1 MAIFQQLCLRQ
12 ENPIEFVSDLPVI
25 VAPREP
31 VLEVLM
37 PTLKKSKAERR
48 TERPRIPGYGISKS
62 KTGML
67 PWEWAVKTL
76 TDSREY
82 WIVTV
87 RSDGRPHA
95 MIIWGLRFEGAF
107 WFGTGSKTQK
117 ARNLAKNP
125 NCIVGTQNAAEAVI
139 LEGVAEL
146 ITDPALGK
154 KLEPSS
160 LSKYGMSGGDP
171 SEPLYRVR
179 PSRVF
184 GLIEKSFPKT
194 ATRWTFD

>member
-1 MAIFQQLCLRQ
+1 
-12 ENPIEFVSDLPVI
+12 
-25 VAPREP
+25 
-31 VLEVLM
+31 M
-37 PTLKKSKAERR
+37 PGLKKSKGEPR
-48 TERPRIPGYGISKS
+48 TGRPRIPGYGISKS

-67 PWEWAVKTL
+67 RWQWAVKTL

-95 MIIWGLRFEGAF
+95 MIIWGLWFDGAF

-117 ARNLAKNP
+117 ARNLAQNP

-146 ITDPALGK
+146 ITDKAIAK
-154 KLEPSS
+154 KLEPAS
-160 LSKYGMSGGDP
+160 LSKYGMSGGDG

-179 PSRVF
+179 PRRVY
-184 GLIEKSFPKT
+184 GLIEKTFPKT
-194 ATRWTFD
+194 ATRWIFD

>member
-1 MAIFQQLCLRQ
+1 
-12 ENPIEFVSDLPVI
+12 
-25 VAPREP
+25 
-31 VLEVLM
+31 M
-37 PTLKKSKAERR
+37 PSLKKSKVEPR
-48 TERPRIPGYGISKS
+48 TERPQIPGYGISKS

-67 PWEWAVKTL
+67 RWKWAAKTL
-76 TDSREY
+76 TESREY

-87 RSDGRPHA
+87 RPDGRPHA
-95 MIIWGLRFEGAF
+95 MIIWGLWFDGAF

-125 NCIVGTQNAAEAVI
+125 NCIVGTQDAAEAVI
-139 LEGVAEL
+139 VEGVAER
-146 ITDPALGK
+146 ITDREIAK
-154 KLEPSS
+154 KLEPAS
-160 LSKYGMSGGDP
+160 LGKYGMSGGDG

-184 GLIEKSFPKT
+184 GLIEKTFPKT

>member
-1 MAIFQQLCLRQ
+1 MPSLKQSK
-12 ENPIEFVSDLPVI
+12 V
-25 VAPREP
+25 EP
-31 VLEVLM
+31 
-37 PTLKKSKAERR
+37 R
-48 TERPRIPGYGISKS
+48 TERPRMPGYGIGKS

-76 TDSREY
+76 TESREY

-87 RSDGRPHA
+87 RPDGRPHA
-95 MIIWGLRFEGAF
+95 MIIWGLWIDDAF
-107 WFGTGSKTQK
+107 WFGTGGKTQK

-125 NCIVGTQNAAEAVI
+125 NCVVATQNAAEAVI

-146 ITDPALGK
+146 ITDAAIRK
-154 KLEPSS
+154 KLEPTS
-160 LSKYGMSGGDP
+160 LSKYGMSGGDG

>member
-1 MAIFQQLCLRQ
+1 MPSLK
-12 ENPIEFVSDLPVI
+12 NSKV
-25 VAPREP
+25 EP
-31 VLEVLM
+31 
-37 PTLKKSKAERR
+37 R
-48 TERPRIPGYGISKS
+48 TERPQIPGYGISKS

-67 PWEWAVKTL
+67 PWAWAEKSL
-76 TDSREY
+76 ADSREY

-87 RSDGRPHA
+87 RPDGRPHA
-95 MIIWGLRFEGAF
+95 MIIWGLWFDGAF
-107 WFGTGSKTQK
+107 WFGTGSRTQK

-139 LEGVAEL
+139 LEGIAEL
-146 ITDPALGK
+146 IKDPPIGK
-154 KLEPSS
+154 KLEATS
-160 LSKYGMSGGDP
+160 LSKYGISGGNG